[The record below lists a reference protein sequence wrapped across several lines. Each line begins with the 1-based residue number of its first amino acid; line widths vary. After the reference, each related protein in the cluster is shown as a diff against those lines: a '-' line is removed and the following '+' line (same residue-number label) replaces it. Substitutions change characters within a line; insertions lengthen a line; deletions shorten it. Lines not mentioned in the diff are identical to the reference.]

1 MPTEFFQALIQH
13 EFLQRALF
21 AGLLASVACGV
32 IGSYV
37 VVKRIGYLAGG
48 IAHAVL
54 GGMGAALLWGFD
66 PMGGALVAAVISAL
80 LIGLITQFWR
90 TQEDILIGAV
100 WAVGMSLGILL
111 MTRVPGYSVD
121 LMGYLFGNILVISD
135 RELAVMI
142 ALNGTLLGIVALLYR
157 QLLAV
162 VFDEEFARLRGIA
175 VTAVYL
181 LLLCMV
187 AVTVVMLIQVVG
199 LILVIALLS
208 LPAAIAGQF
217 FQTLGRMMLVASLL
231 GAAFTS
237 TGLALAYAPDLPVG
251 PTIVLVAGVVYVVTM
266 VTQRAIQAWRRRR
279 ARSHRLAV
287 TPR

>member
-1 MPTEFFQALIQH
+1 MPIEFFQALAQH
-13 EFLQRALF
+13 EFLQRALL

-32 IGSYV
+32 VGSYV

-66 PMGGALVAAVISAL
+66 PLGGALVAAVVAAL
-80 LIGLITQFWR
+80 LIGLITQFWH

-100 WAVGMSLGILL
+100 WAIGMSLGILL

-121 LMGYLFGNILVISD
+121 LMGYLFGNILIVSN
-135 RELAVMI
+135 RELAIMFGLDLV
-142 ALNGTLLGIVALLYR
+142 LLGIVALLYR

-162 VFDEEFARLRGIA
+162 VFDEEFARLRGVA

-181 LLLCMV
+181 LLLCLV

-231 GAAFTS
+231 GATFTS

-251 PTIVLVAGVVYVVTM
+251 PTIVLVAGLIYVVTM
-266 VTQRAIQAWRRRR
+266 LAQRVWVAQQRR
-279 ARSHRLAV
+279 AAARSRG
-287 TPR
+287 